1 MNFFEH
7 QDQARANTQKLVGL
21 FVLSVLSMIILIYI
35 ATIATFNLSS
45 SSRCVA
51 LIEPAAPTVTLVV
64 NRSSRSKSSSFWG
77 TRSRPS
83 VRSGASSIV
92 TPRSSSSC
100 QRGPIV
106 WWDSKIFFWVFTS
119 TILVIGGASWYK
131 IATLQSG
138 GSVIA
143 QELGGRLLVSE
154 SVETEEQK
162 QLLNVV
168 EEMAIAANM
177 KVPAVYILDNEAGI
191 NAFAAG
197 HTIDNAVIGVTR
209 GCLEQLNRD
218 ELQGVIGHEFSHI
231 LNGDMRL
238 NLRLIG
244 LLHGILFVYIAG
256 RLMIAVEDRD
266 NRWLWYLG
274 LAVTT
279 IGLMG
284 LFFGR
289 LIQSAISR
297 QREFLADASAVQ
309 FTRNPDGISGALQKI
324 GNLGSQLQSPYADE
338 ASHMFFGNALKLS
351 WFDDLWATHPP
362 LLQRIRRLGGLQNV
376 PLSETPIAGSS
387 HAVPGLAMGF
397 AGGSTSINSTA
408 IKKSVPSV
416 SDRQS
421 WLPEVL
427 QSEIQTCEGATAIVY
442 SLLLTAQF
450 QTQQLDWLRQVGSA
464 ELVEQVLALRTEVEQ
479 IAESDRLPLLD
490 LAIPALRQSS
500 ASQIQKLFIT
510 IQGLIK
516 IEGRWTL
523 NKFVVFVILQ
533 RRLQASQNQTEFL
546 TLSEIWTDCGLIISA
561 IAQIGQKTPGT
572 IAYAFRSGLFR
583 LPGASQQEM
592 PNSPPS
598 CNFSELKKS
607 LTRLGAAT
615 PKLKQAIVEAC
626 SYTVLLDNAVTDEEA
641 ALLRA
646 VAIALDCP
654 LPAFLSKK
662 QSNPKKQ
669 PVL

>member
-21 FVLSVLSMIILIYI
+21 FGLSVLSMIILIYL
-35 ATIATFNLSS
+35 ATIATFNLASPSRCLSFVEPESPSVTFVASKRSRSGGSSGFSGTSS
-45 SSRCVA
+45 SWR
-51 LIEPAAPTVTLVV
+51 
-64 NRSSRSKSSSFWG
+64 SRSGSSTPIGS
-77 TRSRPS
+77 
-83 VRSGASSIV
+83 
-92 TPRSSSSC
+92 PRSSSSC
-100 QRGPIV
+100 KSTAIG
-106 WWDSKIFFWVFTS
+106 WWHPKIFFWVFTL

-131 IATLQSG
+131 VFTLQAG

-143 QELGGRLLVSE
+143 QELGGRLLLAE
-154 SVETEEQK
+154 TVETEEQQ

-177 KVPAVYILDNEAGI
+177 KVPAVYILDNETGI

-244 LLHGILFVYIAG
+244 LLHGILFVYITG
-256 RLMIAVEDRD
+256 RIMIALEDRD

-279 IGLMG
+279 IGLVG

-309 FTRNPDGISGALQKI
+309 FTRNPAGISGALQKI
-324 GNLGSQLQSPYADE
+324 GNLGSQVKSPYADE

-362 LLQRIRRLGGLQNV
+362 LLHRIRRLGGLQNV
-376 PLSETPIAGSS
+376 PLSETPLAGSS
-387 HAVPGLAMGF
+387 HASSSSIMGF
-397 AGGSTSINSTA
+397 AGGSAA
-408 IKKSVPSV
+408 IKPVPPIRSE
-416 SDRQS
+416 S
-421 WLPEVL
+421 WLNEVL

-442 SLLLTAQF
+442 ALLLNPQF
-450 QTQQLDWLRQVGSA
+450 QTQQIDWLRQVGSE
-464 ELVEQVLALRTEVEQ
+464 ELVEQVLMLRAEVEQ
-479 IAESDRLPLLD
+479 IADRDRLSLLD
-490 LAIPALRQSS
+490 LTVPALRQISTN
-500 ASQIQKLFIT
+500 QIKKLFIA

-516 IEGRWTL
+516 VEGRWTL
-523 NKFVVFVILQ
+523 SKFVVFVILQ
-533 RRLQASQNQTEFL
+533 RRLQASQTQTEQFSS
-546 TLSEIWTDCGLIISA
+546 LSEIWTDCGLIISS
-561 IAQIGQKTPGT
+561 IAQIGQKTPDT
-572 IAYAFRSGLFR
+572 IAYAFRSGLFC

-592 PNSPPS
+592 PNAPPPS
-598 CNFSELKKS
+598 NFSELKKS

-626 SYTVLLDNAVTDEEA
+626 SYTVLLDNTVTDSEA
-641 ALLRA
+641 ELLRA

-654 LPAFLSKK
+654 LPPFLNKK